1 MISNTR
7 TKKFSVRFFP
17 LVALSQNR
25 SSDVGFATAKHSE
38 GLQAPVRGI
47 LPKEIHRLNNHHDAS
62 CDADL
67 ARAIYRELLKRS
79 KQ

>member
-1 MISNTR
+1 MNSNTR
-7 TKKFSVRFFP
+7 IQGFSVRLFP

-25 SSDVGFATAKHSE
+25 SSEAGLATAKHSE
-38 GLQAPVRGI
+38 GLQATVRAI
-47 LPKEIHRLNNHHDAS
+47 LPKEIHRLNTHHDAS

-67 ARAIYRELLKRS
+67 ARAIYRDFFKRS